1 MMSGRRIA
9 QHPAVER
16 LIRAAL
22 EEDIGSGDVTTLALV
37 SRDAVGE
44 GRIVA
49 REPCVLAGMEIAAE
63 VFRRVDTALTV
74 EPVCADGSPLLAGMA
89 AARVRGPAGP
99 MLTAERTAL
108 NVLQRLSGIAT
119 LTRRFVERV
128 AGTQAV
134 ILDTRKTTPGWRVL
148 EKYAVRCGGG
158 RNHRMG
164 LYDRALV
171 KDNHRALFRR
181 GQTPRLD
188 EAVAAVRARFPDV
201 PIEVEIETEAEFDS
215 ALADGPDWILLDN
228 MDPERLRDFVRRAGG
243 RVKLEASGGIT
254 LQNVAAVAAS
264 GVQAISLGCLTHSAP
279 AVDLSLE
286 ME

>member
-1 MMSGRRIA
+1 MMSGRRLA

-215 ALADGPDWILLDN
+215 ALAAGPDWILLDN